1 MGNRQMPDI
10 NLNIGGRSFAVAC
23 PEGEEASLEAAAQI
37 LSADA
42 RTLVEQ
48 SKTLSES
55 QMLLISGLMSADR
68 AISIQEDLKKAEVE
82 INNLKLKIEEG
93 SMEKSIDDD
102 KLSSLN
108 LTTELYERLSKLSL
122 KAESLADS
130 LEKK

>member
-102 KLSSLN
+102 KLSSSN

>member
-1 MGNRQMPDI
+1 MPDI

-82 INNLKLKIEEG
+82 VNNLKLKIEKG
-93 SMEKSIDDD
+93 SLAESTDNEEPGMS
-102 KLSSLN
+102 KL
-108 LTTELYERLSKLSL
+108 TAELYERLSKLTL
-122 KAESLADS
+122 KTESLADS

>member
-42 RTLVEQ
+42 RNLVEQ

-102 KLSSLN
+102 KLSSSN

>member
-1 MGNRQMPDI
+1 MPDI

-42 RTLVEQ
+42 GTLVEQ
-48 SKTLSES
+48 SKNLSES

-82 INNLKLKIEEG
+82 VNNLKLKIEKG
-93 SMEKSIDDD
+93 SLAESTDNEEPGMS
-102 KLSSLN
+102 KL
-108 LTTELYERLSKLSL
+108 TAELYERLSKLSVE
-122 KAESLADS
+122 AENLADS

>member
-1 MGNRQMPDI
+1 MPDI

-48 SKTLSES
+48 SKNLSES

-82 INNLKLKIEEG
+82 VNNLKLKIEKG
-93 SMEKSIDDD
+93 SLDESTYDEE
-102 KLSSLN
+102 LGTSN
-108 LTTELYERLSKLSL
+108 LTTELYERLSKLSVE
-122 KAESLADS
+122 AENLADS

>member
-1 MGNRQMPDI
+1 MPDI

-102 KLSSLN
+102 KLSSSN
-108 LTTELYERLSKLSL
+108 LTTELYERLSKLSV

>member
-68 AISIQEDLKKAEVE
+68 AISIQEDLKKAEIE

-102 KLSSLN
+102 KLSSSN

>member
-42 RTLVEQ
+42 STLVEQ

-68 AISIQEDLKKAEVE
+68 AISIQEELKKAEVE

-102 KLSSLN
+102 KLSSSN

>member
-1 MGNRQMPDI
+1 MPDI

-42 RTLVEQ
+42 GTLVEQ

-102 KLSSLN
+102 KLSSSN

>member
-1 MGNRQMPDI
+1 MPDI

-37 LSADA
+37 LSANA

-48 SKTLSES
+48 SKNLSES

-82 INNLKLKIEEG
+82 VNKLKLKIEKG
-93 SMEKSIDDD
+93 SLAESTDNEEPGTS
-102 KLSSLN
+102 KL
-108 LTTELYERLSKLSL
+108 TAELYERLSKLSVE
-122 KAESLADS
+122 AENLADS

>member
-102 KLSSLN
+102 KLSSSN
-108 LTTELYERLSKLSL
+108 LTTELYERLSNLSL
-122 KAESLADS
+122 NAESLADS

>member
-1 MGNRQMPDI
+1 MPDI

-42 RTLVEQ
+42 STLVEQ

-93 SMEKSIDDD
+93 SKEKSIDDD
-102 KLSSLN
+102 KLSSSN

>member
-1 MGNRQMPDI
+1 MPDI

-42 RTLVEQ
+42 RTLVGQ
-48 SKTLSES
+48 SKNLSES

-82 INNLKLKIEEG
+82 VNNLKLKIEKG
-93 SMEKSIDDD
+93 SLAESTDNEEPGMS
-102 KLSSLN
+102 KL
-108 LTTELYERLSKLSL
+108 TAELYERLSKLSVE
-122 KAESLADS
+122 AENLADS

>member
-1 MGNRQMPDI
+1 MGNRKMPDI

-37 LSADA
+37 LGADA
-42 RTLVEQ
+42 RTLIEQ
-48 SKTLSES
+48 SKNLSDS

-68 AISIQEDLKKAEVE
+68 AISIQEDLKKAEIE

-102 KLSSLN
+102 KLSSSN

>member
-1 MGNRQMPDI
+1 MPDI

-48 SKTLSES
+48 SKNLSES

-82 INNLKLKIEEG
+82 VNNLKLKIEKG
-93 SMEKSIDDD
+93 SLAESTDNEEPGMS
-102 KLSSLN
+102 KL
-108 LTTELYERLSKLSL
+108 TAELYERLSKLSVE
-122 KAESLADS
+122 AENLADS

>member
-1 MGNRQMPDI
+1 MPDI

-68 AISIQEDLKKAEVE
+68 AISIQEDLKKAEIE

>member
-102 KLSSLN
+102 KLSSSS

>member
-1 MGNRQMPDI
+1 MPDI

-82 INNLKLKIEEG
+82 INNLKLKIEGG
-93 SMEKSIDDD
+93 SMKKSIDDD

>member
-1 MGNRQMPDI
+1 MPDI

-48 SKTLSES
+48 SKNLSES

-82 INNLKLKIEEG
+82 VNNLKLKIEKG
-93 SMEKSIDDD
+93 SLDESTYDEE
-102 KLSSLN
+102 LGASN
-108 LTTELYERLSKLSL
+108 LTTELYERLSKLSVE
-122 KAESLADS
+122 AENLADS

>member
-1 MGNRQMPDI
+1 MGNRQMPNI

-102 KLSSLN
+102 KLSSSN
-108 LTTELYERLSKLSL
+108 LTTELYERLSNLSL
-122 KAESLADS
+122 IAESLADS

>member
-1 MGNRQMPDI
+1 MPDI

-93 SMEKSIDDD
+93 FMEKSIDDD
-102 KLSSLN
+102 KLSSSN

>member
-1 MGNRQMPDI
+1 MPDI

-48 SKTLSES
+48 SKNLSES

-82 INNLKLKIEEG
+82 VNNLKLKIEKG
-93 SMEKSIDDD
+93 SLADSTDDVEPGTS
-102 KLSSLN
+102 KL
-108 LTTELYERLSKLSL
+108 TAELYERLSKLSV
-122 KAESLADS
+122 KAETLADS
-130 LEKK
+130 LEKSDWT

>member
-48 SKTLSES
+48 SKNLSES

-82 INNLKLKIEEG
+82 VNNLKLKIEKG
-93 SMEKSIDDD
+93 SLDESAYDEE
-102 KLSSLN
+102 LGTSN
-108 LTTELYERLSKLSL
+108 LTTELYERLSKLSVE
-122 KAESLADS
+122 AENLADS

>member
-102 KLSSLN
+102 KLSSSN
-108 LTTELYERLSKLSL
+108 LTTELYESLSKLSL

>member
-1 MGNRQMPDI
+1 MPDI

-102 KLSSLN
+102 KLSSSN
-108 LTTELYERLSKLSL
+108 LTKELYERLSKLSL

>member
-1 MGNRQMPDI
+1 MPDI

-93 SMEKSIDDD
+93 SMEKIIDDD
-102 KLSSLN
+102 KLSSSN

>member
-1 MGNRQMPDI
+1 MPDI

>member
-1 MGNRQMPDI
+1 MGKRQMPDI

-48 SKTLSES
+48 SKNLSES

-82 INNLKLKIEEG
+82 VNNLKLKIEKG
-93 SMEKSIDDD
+93 SLDESTYDEE
-102 KLSSLN
+102 LGTSN
-108 LTTELYERLSKLSL
+108 LTTELYERLSKLSVE
-122 KAESLADS
+122 AENLADS

>member
-10 NLNIGGRSFAVAC
+10 NLNIGGRAFAVAC

-102 KLSSLN
+102 KLSSSN

>member
-42 RTLVEQ
+42 STLVEQ

-68 AISIQEDLKKAEVE
+68 AISIQKDLKKAEVE
-82 INNLKLKIEEG
+82 IYNLKLKIEDE
-93 SMEKSIDDD
+93 SVDKNTTDD
-102 KLSSLN
+102 KPDSSH
-108 LTTELYERLSKLSL
+108 LTTELYERLSKLSVA
-122 KAESLADS
+122 AENLADS

>member
-1 MGNRQMPDI
+1 MPDI

-48 SKTLSES
+48 SKNLSES

-82 INNLKLKIEEG
+82 VNNLKLKIEKG
-93 SMEKSIDDD
+93 SLDESAYDEELGI
-102 KLSSLN
+102 SN
-108 LTTELYERLSKLSL
+108 LTTELYKRLSKLSVE
-122 KAESLADS
+122 AENLADS

>member
-1 MGNRQMPDI
+1 MPDI

-48 SKTLSES
+48 SKNLSES

-82 INNLKLKIEEG
+82 VNNLKLKIEKG
-93 SMEKSIDDD
+93 SLADSTDDEEPGMS
-102 KLSSLN
+102 KL
-108 LTTELYERLSKLSL
+108 TAELYERLSKLSVE
-122 KAESLADS
+122 AENLADS

>member
-1 MGNRQMPDI
+1 MPDI
-10 NLNIGGRSFAVAC
+10 NLNIGGRSFAVSC

-48 SKTLSES
+48 SKNLSES

-82 INNLKLKIEEG
+82 VNNLKLKIKKGSLAESTDNEEPG
-93 SMEKSIDDD
+93 MS
-102 KLSSLN
+102 KL
-108 LTTELYERLSKLSL
+108 TAELYERLSKLSVE
-122 KAESLADS
+122 AENLADS

>member
-1 MGNRQMPDI
+1 MPDI

-68 AISIQEDLKKAEVE
+68 AISIQEELKKAEVE

-93 SMEKSIDDD
+93 SKEKSIDDD
-102 KLSSLN
+102 KLSSSN

>member
-68 AISIQEDLKKAEVE
+68 AISIQENLKKAEIE

-102 KLSSLN
+102 KLSSSN